1 MRTWLGLVVVV
12 VGVVL
17 LVVGWYD
24 VSGEADVGRQLPY
37 LVSASIPGGALVV
50 AGAVL
55 IAAERWREAAA
66 RTDQKVDALYALF
79 TEPVDTAVPPATPPD
94 DESDRDG
101 HVVALDGT
109 SRYHR
114 PACPLVSGKA
124 AHDVAA
130 ADVAAAHLQPC
141 EVCDPPPPAG
151 I

>member
-79 TEPVDTAVPPATPPD
+79 TEPTDAAVPPAPTAD
-94 DESDRDG
+94 VDSDGR
-101 HVVALDGT
+101 VVALDGT
-109 SRYHR
+109 TRYHR

-124 AHDVAA
+124 AHDVVA
-130 ADVAAAHLQPC
+130 ADVAAAHLEPC

-151 I
+151 F